1 MQNEIF
7 LRKIRDKIKKE
18 LNPEHIS
25 IIDNS
30 DLHFK
35 HKFFDPKKFH
45 LKLEIKSKKLKS
57 MKKIDAHKAVF
68 SILKDELNTSIHAL
82 EIEIK

>member
-7 LRKIRDKIKKE
+7 LEKIRDKIKKK
-18 LNPEHIS
+18 LNPEHIL

-35 HKFFDPKKFH
+35 HKHFDPKKFH

-57 MKKIDAHKAVF
+57 MKRLDAHKVVF
-68 SILKDELNTSIHAL
+68 SILKEELSTIIHAL